1 MASGTPAGGIVRR
14 IFILSASV
22 GLLGVMLVSSTSIVE
37 QVEADELVI
46 MQDPLDG
53 ELHFWTQPGLY
64 LQAFGRVTTY
74 RKSSQFWFS
83 SDAREGETRDESI
96 FVRFNDGGEA
106 RISGSVRFDLPLA
119 EEFLTKLHTR
129 FGSMAAV
136 EHDLIRQVI
145 NKSVFMTGPLMS
157 SKESYAERK
166 TDLIHYIGDQVAF
179 GVYRTRT
186 LTEREKDPLS
196 GEERTVSRVELVEDS
211 KGGFQ
216 RQEESPLQEYG
227 VRAYNFTI
235 NAVHYD
241 ERIVKQI
248 EQQQAAVMQVQTAI
262 AKAREAEQNAITAA
276 KEGEAAAAQA
286 KWQQEVFKAKA
297 VTEAEQKREVAKL
310 EMEAAEFY
318 KKEQI
323 LRGEGDAERKRLVMQ
338 ADGALEQ
345 KLAAYV
351 DVMKA
356 FAPEIGKQ
364 RWVPEVVYGTGAA
377 GAGSGSS
384 ATQLI
389 DMLSVKTARDLAL
402 DLEPSVKR

>member
-1 MASGTPAGGIVRR
+1 
-14 IFILSASV
+14 
-22 GLLGVMLVSSTSIVE
+22 
-37 QVEADELVI
+37 
-46 MQDPLDG
+46 
-53 ELHFWTQPGLY
+53 
-64 LQAFGRVTTY
+64 
-74 RKSSQFWFS
+74 
-83 SDAREGETRDESI
+83 
-96 FVRFNDGGEA
+96 
-106 RISGSVRFDLPLA
+106 
-119 EEFLTKLHTR
+119 
-129 FGSMAAV
+129 
-136 EHDLIRQVI
+136 
-145 NKSVFMTGPLMS
+145 
-157 SKESYAERK
+157 
-166 TDLIHYIGDQVAF
+166 
-179 GVYRTRT
+179 
-186 LTEREKDPLS
+186 
-196 GEERTVSRVELVEDS
+196 
-211 KGGFQ
+211 
-216 RQEESPLQEYG
+216 
-227 VRAYNFTI
+227 
-235 NAVHYD
+235 
-241 ERIVKQI
+241 
-248 EQQQAAVMQVQTAI
+248 MQVQTAI